1 MAGCDSRTL
10 PEKAYKLDEG
20 VVCRLMSARLQAI
33 RSGDSNAVK
42 GFFSPSVSIDITD
55 AKGRMIQADYDSIK
69 QQAEI
74 NARYGQGFE
83 SEILERAIFVSSDQR
98 KAVVQQRLREAWL
111 FREKLNDIEIVSV
124 SRVEWELVD
133 DIPQITRLSK
143 RIIDRTVLNEA
154 LRDETPQSGIVN
166 YSYPGTS

>member
-1 MAGCDSRTL
+1 MVGCDSRTL

-20 VVCRLMSARLQAI
+20 VVCALMNARLQAI
-33 RSGDSNAVK
+33 RSGDSSAVK
-42 GFFSPSVSIDITD
+42 GFFSPTVSIDILD
-55 AKGRMIQADYDSIK
+55 IEGRMIKTDYQAIK

-83 SEILERAIFVSSDQR
+83 SEILERVIFVSSDQQ

-124 SRVEWELVD
+124 SRMEWELID
-133 DIPQITRLSK
+133 DVPQITRLSK
-143 RIIDRTVLNEA
+143 RIVDRTILNEV
-154 LRDETPQSGIVN
+154 LRDETPNSGTVN
-166 YSYPGTS
+166 YLYPGTS